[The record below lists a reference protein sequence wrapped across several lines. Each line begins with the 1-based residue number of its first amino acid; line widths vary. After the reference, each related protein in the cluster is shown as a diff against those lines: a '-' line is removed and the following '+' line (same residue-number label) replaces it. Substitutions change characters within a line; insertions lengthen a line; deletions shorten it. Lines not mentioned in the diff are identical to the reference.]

1 MVQTL
6 TAAQQ
11 SALDQSAQQPVVAV
25 KIDLGTDLLYCT
37 GVKQVTLDSVTYTP
51 RGLDVSAVN
60 VSDPTSSNA
69 TVRIDDLD
77 GEVGTSWYT
86 NRFTSATVTITEAI
100 WYGGA
105 WETVRTIP
113 WICSG
118 VERSSD
124 GVVTLKLSGAGG
136 MKPRAGLSVATRAAF
151 PMAPEPGTSIQ
162 VGWTTTTLG

>member
-6 TAAQQ
+6 TSAQQ
-11 SALDQSAQQPVVAV
+11 AALDQVSQQPVLAV

-60 VSDPTSSNA
+60 ISDPKGSSA
-69 TVRIDDLD
+69 TVKIDDLD
-77 GEVGTSWYT
+77 GTVGTSWYT
-86 NRFTSATVTITEAI
+86 NRFTGATVTVTEAI

-113 WICSG
+113 WTCVG
-118 VERSSD
+118 AERSSE
-124 GVVTLKLSGAGG
+124 GVFTLKLSGAGG
-136 MKPRAGLSVATRAAF
+136 MRPRAGLSVASRAAF
-151 PMAPEPGTSIQ
+151 PMAPEPGTSIK
-162 VGWTTTTLG
+162 VAWTSTTLG

>member
-1 MVQTL
+1 MVTTL

-11 SALDQSAQQPVVAV
+11 AALDQVSQQPVIAV

-51 RGLDVSAVN
+51 RGLDVSSVN
-60 VSDPTSSNA
+60 VSDPTSSSA
-69 TVRIDDLD
+69 TVHIDDLD
-77 GEVGTSWYT
+77 GTVGTSWYT
-86 NRFTSATVTITEAI
+86 NRFTGATVTITEAI

-113 WICSG
+113 WVCAG
-118 VERSSD
+118 AERSSD

-136 MKPRAGLSVATRAAF
+136 MKPRAGLSVATRAAV